1 MIELLVLLIIVGA
14 ILYLVR
20 LAPLDG
26 FIKQII
32 YVIAVVILLVYVLR
46 NLAAFGL

>member
-1 MIELLVLLIIVGA
+1 MIELLVILIVVGA
-14 ILYLVR
+14 VLYLVR

-32 YVIAVVILLVYVLR
+32 YVIAVVMLLIYVLR
-46 NLAAFGL
+46 NLASFSV